1 MSVPPE
7 RLRMSDLC
15 RESGLDRQAIH
26 FYIREGLLPPGEKS
40 GRNMAFY
47 KPSHLRRLHL
57 IRRLQHERFLP
68 LKAIKGVLD
77 QTDEGFSEEQR
88 GFLGELRGRLAGELA
103 PRAVQGDLVPMAPL
117 LERTGVVEAEV
128 DRMLSVGFI
137 APAAMADGSRAI
149 HAAEVWRIEFWGRM
163 RAAGF
168 SDSLGF
174 SVEDIAI
181 YEDFVDRLVQTE
193 AAIISERL
201 AAVGPDLAAP
211 MVEAA
216 LPIIQELL
224 VRLHTERS
232 RAFFSAL

>member
-1 MSVPPE
+1 MSAN
-7 RLRMSDLC
+7 LRMSDLC
-15 RESGLDRQAIH
+15 RETGLDRQAIH

-47 KPSHLRRLHL
+47 KPAHLRRLRL
-57 IRRLQHERFLP
+57 IRKLQHERFLP
-68 LKAIKGVLD
+68 LKAIKGLLD

-103 PRAVQGDLVPMAPL
+103 PRPVAGEPVPLAPL
-117 LERTGVVEAEV
+117 LERSGVTAAEI
-128 DRMLSVGFI
+128 DRMAAVGFVEPTCMPDGTPAI
-137 APAAMADGSRAI
+137 AAS
-149 HAAEVWRIEFWGRM
+149 EVWRVEFWGRM

-181 YEDFVDRLVQTE
+181 YEEFVDRLVQTE
-193 AAIISERL
+193 AAIVSERL
-201 AAVGPDLAAP
+201 AAIGPDAAAP

-232 RAFFSAL
+232 RAFFNAL